1 MKGRKRHVLVDT
13 LGFALKVVVSGADEP
28 DRDGARLV
36 AHALTVYGPAC
47 PRLRTV
53 WADSGY
59 TGPLAGE
66 LRQQMGWNLEIV
78 TRADDQPKGTFAVQP
93 HRWIV
98 ERTFAWWNG
107 FRRFAKDYETQVE
120 SSEALIY
127 AGMTHLMLRRLSRL
141 ASASLRS
148 FA

>member
-1 MKGRKRHVLVDT
+1 MKGRKRHLLVDT
-13 LGFALKVVVSGADEP
+13 LGFALKVVVTGADEG

-36 AHALTVYGPAC
+36 AQAVNTYGPDL
-47 PRLRTV
+47 PRLTKV

-59 TGPLAGE
+59 TGSLADD
-66 LRQQMGWNLEIV
+66 LHAQMGWNLAIV
-78 TRADDQPKGTFAVQP
+78 KRSDEQPQGTFAVQP

-107 FRRFAKDYETQVE
+107 FRRLAKDYETQVE

-127 AGMTHLMLRRLSRL
+127 VGMTHLMLRRVARL
-141 ASASLRS
+141 DSASLRS
-148 FA
+148 SA

>member
-1 MKGRKRHVLVDT
+1 MKGRKRHLLVDT
-13 LGFALKVVVSGADEP
+13 LGFALKVVVTSAAEG

-36 AHALTVYGPAC
+36 AQALNAYGPQL
-47 PRLRTV
+47 PRLTKV

-59 TGPLAGE
+59 TGPLAE
-66 LRQQMGWNLEIV
+66 DLRQQLGWNLEIV
-78 TRADDQPKGTFAVQP
+78 TRADDQPQGAFAVQP

-107 FRRFAKDYETQVE
+107 FRRLAKDYETQVE

-127 AGMTHLMLRRLSRL
+127 AGMTQLMLRRLSRL
-141 ASASLRS
+141 TSASIRS
-148 FA
+148 SA